1 MITDSK
7 NIGMKV
13 DADEYELPSKDNAAS
28 VLAKQPPERVASL
41 LGASTEIIY
50 RLGLGDKLIARS
62 HECDWPIEC
71 LKLPCISRP
80 RMDPTTMSSSEIDD
94 AVHTFSANEEN
105 IYKLQDTVLSDL
117 QPDLLILQSYCR
129 VCAITKAD
137 IDARS
142 ECHQIPQL
150 ILKPKNLYDCLHDV
164 LKVANAMGY
173 PARGKRLY
181 DTLQSRMTRVENL
194 GLSLLQERNGGT
206 RRPRVALLEWCDPV
220 MGCGYWLP
228 ELVTAAG
235 GEPIFSTEIG
245 GATPTI
251 SFQALCTSKPDVVV
265 LALCGF
271 SISRSLKEIGTAWT
285 DERILLLQQACG
297 DQVYIADG
305 NFLFN
310 RSGPRV
316 VESAE
321 VLLEAIHPSMRGH
334 FGHYNSQF
342 LMHLTDALDIGQEH
356 APRSI
361 KNRPPVQEVNMSKPT
376 FPPIIKPKEAASEMV
391 ARQLSCLR
399 SKDPDTAF
407 AYNSTANQKR
417 WCDATQFLSV
427 LESHNDFKTI
437 FHETPVLEESANP
450 SNGVVNAK
458 LSNGSVLIWTCV
470 VEIDTEKGSVWRTE
484 RVGVQ

>member
-1 MITDSK
+1 
-7 NIGMKV
+7 MK
-13 DADEYELPSKDNAAS
+13 DDDDESSNK
-28 VLAKQPPERVASL
+28 KPERVASL

-50 RLGLGDKLIARS
+50 RLGLGEKLIARS

-80 RMDPTTMSSSEIDD
+80 RMDPNAMSSSEIDD
-94 AVHTFSANEEN
+94 AVHNFAANDEPV
-105 IYKLQDTVLSDL
+105 YKLEDMILSDL

-129 VCAITKAD
+129 VCAITKSD
-137 IDARS
+137 IDERS
-142 ECHQIPQL
+142 ACHQIPQL
-150 ILKPKNLYDCLHDV
+150 ILKPKNLSDCLHDV
-164 LKVANAMGY
+164 LKVSNAMGY
-173 PARGKRLY
+173 PERGQRLY
-181 DTLQSRMTRVENL
+181 DTLQNRMTRVESL
-194 GLSLLQERNGGT
+194 GLSLQENNGGI
-206 RRPRVALLEWCDPV
+206 RPRVAILEWCDPV

-235 GEPIFSTEIG
+235 GEPIFSTAIG

-251 SFQALCTSKPDVVV
+251 SFQALCISKPDVVV

-271 SISRSLKEIGTAWT
+271 SISRTLKEIKIAWNH
-285 DERILLLQQACG
+285 ERIKLLQQACG

-321 VLLEAIHPSMRGH
+321 VLLEAIYRPMRGH

-342 LMHLTDALDIGQEH
+342 LMHLSDALDLGEENTPHSIKERPPFQEH
-356 APRSI
+356 VS
-361 KNRPPVQEVNMSKPT
+361 SKT
-376 FPPIIKPKEAASEMV
+376 FPTIFKPKETASEMV
-391 ARQLSCLR
+391 ARQLICLR
-399 SKDPDTAF
+399 SNDFNNAF

-417 WCDATQFLSV
+417 WCDAQQFYSV

-437 FHETPVLEESANP
+437 LHETPVLEETASP

-458 LSNGSVLIWTCV
+458 LSNGRVLIWTCV
-470 VEIDTEKGSVWRTE
+470 VEIDKAKVSVWRTE